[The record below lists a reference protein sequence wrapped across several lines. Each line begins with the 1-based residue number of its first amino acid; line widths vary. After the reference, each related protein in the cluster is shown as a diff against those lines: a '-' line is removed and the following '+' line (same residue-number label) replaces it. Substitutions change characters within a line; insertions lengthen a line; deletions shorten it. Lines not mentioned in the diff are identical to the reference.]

1 MALRQINAGAFTSI
15 YRSFWVP
22 ITALHPRRTHMV
34 PKIMC
39 WVIGA
44 RPYTRQGE
52 AAQMTEQQHRPDL
65 PWLDR
70 QDIMLMLIVTILAL
84 VFVAA
89 ACWIAF
95 R

>member
-1 MALRQINAGAFTSI
+1 M
-15 YRSFWVP
+15 VP
-22 ITALHPRRTHMV
+22 I
-34 PKIMC
+34 IMC
-39 WVIGA
+39 RVIGTGG
-44 RPYTRQGE
+44 PCTRQGE
-52 AAQMTEQQHRPDL
+52 AAQMTEQQPRPDL

-70 QDIMLMLIVTILAL
+70 QDITLMLIVTILAL

>member
-1 MALRQINAGAFTSI
+1 
-15 YRSFWVP
+15 
-22 ITALHPRRTHMV
+22 MV

-52 AAQMTEQQHRPDL
+52 AAQMTEQQHRPDH
-65 PWLDR
+65 PWFDR
-70 QDIMLMLIVTILAL
+70 QDITLTLTVALLAL
-84 VFVAA
+84 AFVAA

-95 R
+95 G

>member
-1 MALRQINAGAFTSI
+1 M
-15 YRSFWVP
+15 VP
-22 ITALHPRRTHMV
+22 I
-34 PKIMC
+34 IMC
-39 WVIGA
+39 RVIGA
-44 RPYTRQGE
+44 RE
-52 AAQMTEQQHRPDL
+52 ALHAAGPGCPKMTEQQHRPDF

-70 QDIMLMLIVTILAL
+70 QDITLLLIVTILAL

>member
-1 MALRQINAGAFTSI
+1 MINVNVVTIWPVASCT
-15 YRSFWVP
+15 W
-22 ITALHPRRTHMV
+22 
-34 PKIMC
+34 
-39 WVIGA
+39 
-44 RPYTRQGE
+44 QGE